1 MQYKIGCKGCG
12 DLKSSVCRVPISTMH
27 NGHWLGCVQNIILPA
42 LQRSSIAEAEAEWTL
57 IALHFDVPRRAEANA
72 ILFDPP

>member
-1 MQYKIGCKGCG
+1 MQYKIGYKGCE
-12 DLKSSVCRVPISTMH
+12 DLKSSVCRVLLSTMH

-57 IALHFDVPRRAEANA
+57 VALRFNVPRRAEAE
-72 ILFDPP
+72 